1 MDLPKLLANQSVTE
15 HHPPQFDIPPAI
27 LSHILI
33 YAIETNFFDFYS
45 PTGSFSEASY
55 IGQVCRYWRDVSLA
69 TPELWSILSLRLDNR
84 GCWHSNVADRLQM
97 HIDHSRN
104 ALLSV
109 RIETD
114 AVLDERYLL
123 APFRKVLGRLSSLM
137 LRTKKK
143 VELDKVVQKYLSVA
157 QHLTLLSAGDRIKVK
172 VNGLKQSSS
181 ISLLLYSSFLDST
194 RLANYSCFLART
206 HITYLHLKCF
216 PRTAL
221 ELLKD
226 CPSVIEAHFVLPP
239 HGFPGTEPPT
249 LTRTSPGHSII
260 PLLLTL
266 TLEVINASLPG
277 YDFPF
282 PALAHFLNSFTAPSL
297 ISLFFLSDANQNPHS
312 IYPPP
317 NTEFLSALSNL
328 IYRSSAQIT
337 RARIEGIPITTYE
350 LVPVLKALYRVREL
364 TLGEA
369 KGKRNKLV
377 TTSLL
382 ALLAGRALPYSGKFI
397 SPVTSCKLTVP
408 RSACSG
414 LEGPE
419 A

>member
-1 MDLPKLLANQSVTE
+1 M
-15 HHPPQFDIPPAI
+15 
-27 LSHILI
+27 
-33 YAIETNFFDFYS
+33 
-45 PTGSFSEASY
+45 
-55 IGQVCRYWRDVSLA
+55 W
-69 TPELWSILSLRLDNR
+69 
-84 GCWHSNVADRLQM
+84 
-97 HIDHSRN
+97 
-104 ALLSV
+104 
-109 RIETD
+109 
-114 AVLDERYLL
+114 
-123 APFRKVLGRLSSLM
+123 
-137 LRTKKK
+137 
-143 VELDKVVQKYLSVA
+143 
-157 QHLTLLSAGDRIKVK
+157 DRIKVK

-382 ALLAGRALPYSGKFI
+382 ALLAGRALPYSALVPDLK
-397 SPVTSCKLTVP
+397 VLKLEVRDDRWERNTFEEMVKV
-408 RSACSG
+408 RFQRG
-414 LEGPE
+414 LHSVLVGIDRTESTLDMERLRGLQRDGLAVRIIHGNRPIGNRVALGYCWE
-419 A
+419 